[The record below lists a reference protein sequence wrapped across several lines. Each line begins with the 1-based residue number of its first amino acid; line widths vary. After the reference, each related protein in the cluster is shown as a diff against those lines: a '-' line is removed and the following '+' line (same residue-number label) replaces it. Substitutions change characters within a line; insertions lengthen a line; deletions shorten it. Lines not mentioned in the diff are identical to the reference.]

1 MSHVFITRRATPR
14 VAAQSKVLP
23 ASWRLLEWSGSER
36 RVVCTL
42 LDTKSIRLS
51 SAISHEQRLAEGSPW
66 SPAQVG
72 FMSCTTRPRLT
83 PASAKGCKRGLPSI
97 VLMAEMS
104 PTSSGRESIPH
115 ACGKYPKKTLEP
127 APTFRSLILRP
138 PGMSLP

>member
-51 SAISHEQRLAEGSPW
+51 SAISHEQRLAEGV
-66 SPAQVG
+66 ALV
-72 FMSCTTRPRLT
+72 TRSGRVYELHDAPT
-83 PASAKGCKRGLPSI
+83 VDTGVCKRLQTRSAIDRPG
-97 VLMAEMS
+97 
-104 PTSSGRESIPH
+104 GRDVSDELWAGIDP
-115 ACGKYPKKTLEP
+115 ARLRKVPKKDT
-127 APTFRSLILRP
+127 
-138 PGMSLP
+138 